1 MIIRKPHFYIFIII
15 LCSSFV
21 FPLSTFTANTK
32 TLDDLEDM
40 EKSCVSIKIDSNES
54 IEFSV
59 LIAESNKDR
68 RQGLMHIE
76 FLEEN
81 QGMLFVFNPPRRVSM
96 WMRNTPMPLDILF
109 INRNGK
115 IINIEENTTP
125 YSTKALSSG
134 GTIYWVLEINGG
146 LAKKMGIKAGDL
158 VVLDSTKGRGE
169 E

>member
-1 MIIRKPHFYIFIII
+1 MITRKPYFYIFIII

-21 FPLSTFTANTK
+21 FPLSTFTANAR
-32 TLDDLEDM
+32 TLDDLEDL
-40 EKSCVSIKIDSNES
+40 EKGSVSIKLNSNES

-76 FLEEN
+76 FMEEN

-96 WMRNTPMPLDILF
+96 WMRNTPMSLDILF
-109 INRNGK
+109 IDRNGK
-115 IINIEENTTP
+115 VINMEENTTP

-134 GTIYWVLEINGG
+134 GTIRWVLEINSG
-146 LAKKMGIKAGDL
+146 LAKTKGIKTGDL
-158 VVLDSTKGRGE
+158 VLLDSTKGRGE

>member
-1 MIIRKPHFYIFIII
+1 MITRKPHFYIFIII

-21 FPLSTFTANTK
+21 FPLSTFTANAR
-32 TLDDLEDM
+32 TLDDLEDL
-40 EKSCVSIKIDSNES
+40 EKGTVSIKLNSNES

-59 LIAESNKDR
+59 LSAETNKDR

-76 FLEEN
+76 FMEEN

-96 WMRNTPMPLDILF
+96 WMRNTPMSLDILF
-109 INRNGK
+109 IDRNGK
-115 IINIEENTTP
+115 VINMEENTTP

-134 GTIYWVLEINGG
+134 GTIRWVLEINSG
-146 LAKKMGIKAGDL
+146 LAKTKGIKTGDL
-158 VVLDSTKGRGE
+158 VILESTKGRGE

>member
-15 LCSSFV
+15 LCSSIV
-21 FPLSTFTANTK
+21 FPLSTYTANTK
-32 TLDDLEDM
+32 TLDDLEDL
-40 EKSCVSIKIDSNES
+40 EKSSVSITLDSNES

-76 FLEEN
+76 FMEEN

-96 WMRNTPMPLDILF
+96 WMRNTPMSLDILF

-115 IINIEENTTP
+115 IINMEENTTP
-125 YSTKALSSG
+125 YSTKALPSG
-134 GTIYWVLEINGG
+134 GTINWVLEINGG

-158 VVLDSTKGRGE
+158 VVLDSTKGRDE

>member
-1 MIIRKPHFYIFIII
+1 MITRKPHFYIFIII
-15 LCSSFV
+15 LFSSFV
-21 FPLSTFTANTK
+21 FPLSTYTANAR
-32 TLDDLEDM
+32 TLDDLEDL
-40 EKSCVSIKIDSNES
+40 EKASVSIKLNSNES

-76 FLEEN
+76 FMEEN

-96 WMRNTPMPLDILF
+96 WMRNTPMSLDILF
-109 INRNGK
+109 INRNGEV
-115 IINIEENTTP
+115 INMEENTTP

-134 GTIYWVLEINGG
+134 GTIRWVLEINGG
-146 LAKKMGIKAGDL
+146 LAKKMGIKTGDL
-158 VVLDSTKGRGE
+158 VLLDSTKGRGE

>member
-1 MIIRKPHFYIFIII
+1 MITRKPHFYILIII
-15 LCSSFV
+15 LCCSFV
-21 FPLSTFTANTK
+21 FPLSTFTANAR
-32 TLDDLEDM
+32 TLDDLEDL
-40 EKSCVSIKIDSNES
+40 EKGTVSIKLNSNES

-76 FLEEN
+76 FMEEN

-96 WMRNTPMPLDILF
+96 WMRNTPMSLDILF
-109 INRNGK
+109 INRNGEV
-115 IINIEENTTP
+115 INMEENTTP

-134 GTIYWVLEINGG
+134 GTIRWVLEINGG
-146 LAKKMGIKAGDL
+146 LAKKMGIKTGDL
-158 VVLDSTKGRGE
+158 VLLDSTKGRGE

>member
-1 MIIRKPHFYIFIII
+1 MITRKPHFYIFIII

-21 FPLSTFTANTK
+21 FPLSTYTANTK
-32 TLDDLEDM
+32 TLDDLENL
-40 EKSCVSIKIDSNES
+40 EKSSVSITLDSNES

-76 FLEEN
+76 FMEEN

-96 WMRNTPMPLDILF
+96 WMRNTPMSLDILF
-109 INRNGK
+109 IDRNGK
-115 IINIEENTTP
+115 VINMEENTTP

-158 VVLDSTKGRGE
+158 VVLDSTKGRDE